1 MAWGRGSSVQK
12 LGELVRVR
20 VREWWVRNDKIGLTY
35 ILVGRVGFH
44 IGDFMVDEEAVPE
57 ALVEVP
63 TEAEGD
69 HQGSRV

>member
-1 MAWGRGSSVQK
+1 MRQKVRPVVSVALSQ
-12 LGELVRVR
+12 
-20 VREWWVRNDKIGLTY
+20 
-35 ILVGRVGFH
+35 F
-44 IGDFMVDEEAVPE
+44 GDFTVDKEAIPE